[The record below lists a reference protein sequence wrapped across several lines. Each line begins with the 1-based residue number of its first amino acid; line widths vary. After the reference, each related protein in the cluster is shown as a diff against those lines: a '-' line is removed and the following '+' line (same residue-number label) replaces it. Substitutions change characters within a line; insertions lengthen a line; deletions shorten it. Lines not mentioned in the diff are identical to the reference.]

1 MNLLIVNWSI
11 CYFRLTLLKVS
22 DFEQGHLADMR
33 LGLGLRRSLICF
45 APLAFVSQRQK
56 YARKVPSPL
65 VFLIISTHFTAPL
78 SVPLSS
84 HTLKSIHLV
93 PNVEVKPRAFKY
105 DAINRLHDTLRPM
118 NPDNACT

>member
-45 APLAFVSQRQK
+45 APLAFVSQRQD
-56 YARKVPSPL
+56 P
-65 VFLIISTHFTAPL
+65 
-78 SVPLSS
+78 
-84 HTLKSIHLV
+84 
-93 PNVEVKPRAFKY
+93 
-105 DAINRLHDTLRPM
+105 
-118 NPDNACT
+118 